1 MINQDQR
8 LSPRKT
14 SRVATIAPQY
24 PFLDTLIEAL
34 FDGRLIPDFK
44 LDAQLLSDN
53 PFCLADV
60 TLFLPTR
67 RAVRAAEEVIVHAV
81 AQRSGGVSAAL
92 LPQIRAIGDT
102 DEADLMLQESAV
114 DPLSALSGL
123 PPAMPE
129 LERHVALTEMVWGW
143 SRALVKQVA
152 NMEPYEAVIVPAN
165 PADAARLASDLAG
178 LLDEADNY
186 GVDWRQLK
194 TLVPDDFARYW
205 QLSLSFLEI
214 VTQAWPQHLTALGRI
229 DAMARRNRLID
240 AKADALLHHAGKSGP
255 TIAAGSTGSVPATAR
270 LLKAIAQ
277 MPNGCVVLPG
287 VDLALDA
294 TAWAAIGDPAS
305 PETKAGNGFDP
316 AALGHPQAALKHT
329 LLHLNVTRED
339 VQTLRPTQKSGN
351 DTLFRLVNEAL
362 RPAATTD
369 QWTRIVNSFSP
380 PAIGQAFS
388 KLTLI
393 EARNPQE
400 EALSIA
406 VSIREALEAKGQSSI
421 ALVTPDR
428 SLARRVSVELE
439 RFGIHADDS
448 AGQPLFATPAGTLA
462 RLIAEAAREGTAVSM
477 LALLKHPLCGLNLP
491 RAMIRSGVRVLERA
505 IFRGPA
511 LRPGSKNLSQALSQL
526 RTGLQAAA
534 KPRLRASQLN
544 LADDDWERAEQ
555 IARAAST
562 AIESF
567 ENLLCDREN
576 QFALEELI
584 DAHLKTLQAITAG
597 DDTAPLFANSEDG
610 TALIAAMAELRDLG
624 PNARKLDI
632 AASDYGELL
641 LALLGARPV
650 RRHRPN
656 LDEDTRVQILGTL
669 EARLLH
675 ADHLVLGG
683 LNEGNWPSDG
693 KLDPWLSRNMR
704 AQLGL
709 NPPEQAIGLSA
720 HDFVQLA
727 SKPNVVLTRS
737 LLQEG
742 APTQASRWLR
752 RIEAMIGSQEQAVLS
767 ARGARILQLARKL
780 DAPPDPTGQPV
791 MRPSPKPAV
800 AMRPGRL
807 SVTEIE
813 TLIRDP
819 YSVYAKHILR
829 LLPFD
834 GIGEVPNYA
843 NRGNL
848 LHDILQQFLELRT
861 SDFHTQ
867 EAADDLKRIA
877 LAEFDTIKDYPDL
890 YARWQT
896 RFQRISDWFLKFE
909 TERSGKVR
917 ERLTELSGSLE
928 LDMPRFRLTGRAD
941 RIDVLENGL
950 VEIIDYKTGQA
961 PSRAQVQSS
970 LAPQLPLEAAM
981 IAAGAFTGVAAMS
994 SQTLSYV
1001 RLSGNRIPG
1010 VYAPVCD
1017 GEADV
1022 MELANAALLK
1032 LKELIAHYAQ
1042 ADVGY
1047 LSQAQPQTV
1056 RYEGAY
1062 DHLARVAEW
1071 RGQGIEGPGSEGD
1084 AAQ

>member
-1 MINQDQR
+1 MSDQGHTQ
-8 LSPRKT
+8 SIRKS

-24 PFLDTLIEAL
+24 SFLDTLVEAL
-34 FDGRLIPDFK
+34 FDGELVPGFA
-44 LDAQLLSDN
+44 LDAKALAEN

-67 RAVRAAEEVIVHAV
+67 RAVRAAEDVIVQAV
-81 AQRSGGVSAAL
+81 ARRSGGASAAL

-102 DEADLMLQESAV
+102 DEADLMLQESAI
-114 DPLSALSGL
+114 DPLSALSDL

-165 PADAARLASDLAG
+165 PADAARLASDLAA
-178 LLDEADNY
+178 LLDEAENHK
-186 GVDWRQLK
+186 VDWSQLK

-214 VTQAWPQHLTALGRI
+214 VTKAWPQHLADLGRV
-229 DAMARRNRLID
+229 DAMARRNRLIE
-240 AKADALLHHAGKSGP
+240 AKADALSRSSGGSGP

-287 VDLALDA
+287 LDLELHA
-294 TAWAAIGDPAS
+294 TAWAAIGADA
-305 PETKAGNGFDP
+305 EDGFDP

-329 LLHLNVTRED
+329 LSHLDVTRDD
-339 VQTLRPTQKSGN
+339 VQNLQPKQQKGN
-351 DTLFRLVNEAL
+351 DALFRLVNEAL

-369 QWTRIVNSFSP
+369 QWSHIISDFP
-380 PAIGQAFS
+380 PSSVGQTLS
-388 KLTLI
+388 DLTVI
-393 EARNPQE
+393 EARTPQE
-400 EALSIA
+400 EALAIA
-406 VSIREALEAKGQSSI
+406 VSIREALEADGQSSI

-439 RFGIHADDS
+439 RFGINADDS

-462 RLIAEAAREGTAVSM
+462 RLIAESARDGTAISM
-477 LALLKHPLCGLNLP
+477 LALLKHPLCGLGLA
-491 RAMIRSGVRVLERA
+491 RAEIRSGVRALERA
-505 IFRGPA
+505 ILRGPA
-511 LRPGSKNLSQALSQL
+511 LPSGSANLSHAISEL
-526 RTGLQAAA
+526 RGKLLAEPKQ
-534 KPRLRASQLN
+534 RLRASQASLSG
-544 LADDDWERAEQ
+544 DDWERAEQ
-555 IARAAST
+555 IAHASQK
-562 AIESF
+562 AMEDF
-567 ENLLCDREN
+567 ERLFTNKDNR
-576 QFALEELI
+576 FALGDLI
-584 DAHLKTLQAITAG
+584 DAHLQTLQAITAG
-597 DDTAPLFANSEDG
+597 DDTAPQFATSEDG
-610 TALIAAMAELRDLG
+610 TALIGAMAELRDLG
-624 PNARKLDI
+624 PDARTLEI
-632 AASDYGELL
+632 AASDYSDLL
-641 LALLGARPV
+641 QALLGARPV

-656 LDEDTRVQILGTL
+656 LEEDTRIQILGTL
-669 EARLLH
+669 EARLLT

-683 LNEGNWPSDG
+683 LNEGGWPSDG

-727 SKPNVVLTRS
+727 SKPKVVLTRS
-737 LLQEG
+737 LLQDG
-742 APTQASRWLR
+742 APTKASRWLQ
-752 RIEAMIGSQEQAVLS
+752 RIDAMIGSAEKDALS
-767 ARGARILQLARKL
+767 ARGTRILHLARKL
-780 DAPPDPTGQPV
+780 DAPADPTGRPV
-791 MRPSPKPAV
+791 LRPSPRPALEL
-800 AMRPGRL
+800 RPKRL

-819 YSVYAKHILR
+819 YAIYAKHVLK
-829 LLPFD
+829 LPPFD

-843 NRGNL
+843 NRGSL
-848 LHDILQQFLELRT
+848 LHDILQQFLEART
-861 SDFHTQ
+861 SDFDTL
-867 EAADDLKRIA
+867 EAAEDLKRIA
-877 LAEFDTIKDYPDL
+877 QGEFEKIKDYPDL

-909 TERSGKVR
+909 TDRSDRVR
-917 ERLTELSGSLE
+917 QRLTELSGSLE
-928 LDMPRFRLTGRAD
+928 LTMPQFRLTGRAD
-941 RIDVLENGL
+941 RIDLLENGL
-950 VEIIDYKTGQA
+950 VEIIDYKTGQV
-961 PSRAQVQSS
+961 PSKAQVESS

-981 IAAGAFTGVAAMS
+981 IAAGAFESVPALP

-1010 VYAPVCD
+1010 VYAPVCQD
-1017 GEADV
+1017 ETAV
-1022 MELANAALLK
+1022 AALADAALVK

-1042 ADVGY
+1042 PDIGY

-1071 RGQGIEGPGSEGD
+1071 RGQDTVGPGSEED
-1084 AAQ
+1084 AAE

>member
-1 MINQDQR
+1 MIDPGQTP
-8 LSPRKT
+8 SIRKS

-24 PFLDTLIEAL
+24 PFLDTLVEAL
-34 FDGRLIPDFK
+34 FDGTLVPGFS
-44 LDAQLLSDN
+44 LDAKALADN

-67 RAVRAAEEVIVHAV
+67 RAVRAAEDVIVAAV
-81 AQRSGGVSAAL
+81 ARRSGGVTAAL

-114 DPLSALSGL
+114 DPLSALSDL

-165 PADAARLASDLAG
+165 PADAARLASDLAA
-178 LLDEADNY
+178 LLDEAENHK
-186 GVDWRQLK
+186 VDWAQLK

-214 VTQAWPQHLTALGRI
+214 VTQAWPQHLADLGRV
-229 DAMARRNRLID
+229 DAMARRNRLIE
-240 AKADALLHHAGKSGP
+240 AKTDALSRGIGSSGP

-287 VDLALDA
+287 ADLALDED
-294 TAWAAIGDPAS
+294 AWSAVGAQVED
-305 PETKAGNGFDP
+305 GFDP

-329 LLHLNVTRED
+329 LSHLDVARAD
-339 VQTLRPTQKSGN
+339 VQNLQPKQHAGN
-351 DTLFRLVNEAL
+351 DTLFRLMNEAL

-369 QWTRIVNSFSP
+369 QWAHILNDFP
-380 PAIGQAFS
+380 PTSVGQAFS
-388 KLTLI
+388 ALTLI
-393 EARNPQE
+393 EARHPQE
-400 EALSIA
+400 EALAIA
-406 VSIREALEAKGQSSI
+406 VSIREALEVEGTHNI
-421 ALVTPDR
+421 AFVTPDR

-439 RFGIHADDS
+439 RFGTKADDS

-462 RLIAEAAREGTAVSM
+462 RLVAEAARDGTAIST
-477 LALLKHPLCGLNLP
+477 LALLKHPLCGLGLP
-491 RAMIRSGVRVLERA
+491 RATIRSGVRALERA
-505 IFRGPA
+505 VLRGPA
-511 LRPGSKNLSQALSQL
+511 LPSGSANLSKAISEL
-526 RTGLQAAA
+526 RDGLLADP
-534 KPRLRASQLN
+534 KPRLRASQHSLS
-544 LADDDWERAEQ
+544 DEDWETAEQ
-555 IARAAST
+555 IAQST
-562 AIESF
+562 QMALEDF
-567 ENLLCDREN
+567 ERLFDDKDSR
-576 QFALEELI
+576 FALGDLI

-597 DDTAPLFANSEDG
+597 GDTAPLFATSEDG

-624 PNARKLDI
+624 PEARTLEI
-632 AASDYGELL
+632 AASDYSDLL
-641 LALLGARPV
+641 QALLGARPV
-650 RRHRPN
+650 RHHRPHQ
-656 LDEDTRVQILGTL
+656 DEDTRVQILGTL

-675 ADHLVLGG
+675 ADHLVLGS
-683 LNEGNWPSDG
+683 LNEGSWPSDG

-727 SKPNVVLTRS
+727 SKPKVVLTRS

-742 APTQASRWLR
+742 APTKAARWLQ
-752 RIEAMIGSQEQAVLS
+752 RIEAMIGSAEQTALC
-767 ARGARILQLARKL
+767 ARGERILRFTRKL
-780 DAPPDPTGQPV
+780 DAPVDPTGQPIL
-791 MRPSPKPAV
+791 RPYPKPTV
-800 AMRPGRL
+800 ELRPRRL

-819 YSVYAKHILR
+819 YAVYAKHVLK
-829 LLPFD
+829 LLPFN

-848 LHDILQQFLELRT
+848 LHDILQQFLEVRM
-861 SDFHTQ
+861 SDFDTPD
-867 EAADDLKRIA
+867 AAEELRRIA
-877 LAEFDTIKDYPDL
+877 QAEFEKIKDYPDI

-896 RFQRISDWFLKFE
+896 RFQRISDWFLRFE
-909 TERSGKVR
+909 TERSDRVR
-917 ERLTELSGSLE
+917 QRLTELSGSLE
-928 LDMPRFRLTGRAD
+928 LSMPQFRLTGRAD
-941 RIDVLENGL
+941 RIDLLENGM
-950 VEIIDYKTGQA
+950 VEVIDYKTGQA
-961 PSRAQVQSS
+961 PSKAQVESS

-981 IAAGAFTGVAAMS
+981 IAVGAFTGVAALP

-1010 VYAPVCD
+1010 VYSPVCKD
-1017 GEADV
+1017 EASV
-1022 MELANAALLK
+1022 AALADNALVK

-1042 ADVGY
+1042 QDTGY

-1071 RGQGIEGPGSEGD
+1071 RGQDTEGLSNEEG
-1084 AAQ
+1084 AAE